1 MLRSFNISLS
11 LQKTYL
17 ATFLAPLL
25 VICRVCEISCSYM
38 IEVRLYCY
46 VILGRQ
52 IMKQKHDELKA
63 AIERG
68 IVDSNKAVGENDG
81 RGIHG

>member
-1 MLRSFNISLS
+1 
-11 LQKTYL
+11 
-17 ATFLAPLL
+17 
-25 VICRVCEISCSYM
+25 
-38 IEVRLYCY
+38 
-46 VILGRQ
+46 
-52 IMKQKHDELKA
+52 MKQKHDELKA